1 VLVTQMYVFM
11 HVLKFHAGQIH
22 MELLDLSGKDVGL
35 QLIQTVFDIIP
46 ITRYNLC
53 FADSKIFVARSLYA
67 QNVVDDRFYY

>member
-1 VLVTQMYVFM
+1 MD
-11 HVLKFHAGQIH
+11 
-22 MELLDLSGKDVGL
+22 LLDLSGKDVGL

-53 FADSKIFVARSLYA
+53 FADSKICIARSLYA